1 MITAVEH
8 LFMCLLAICIS
19 SSEKCLFKS
28 FWTELFIFIFVE
40 FLLSSYRTLVITF
53 TTPCIIQSNLPFSR
67 SCKISFPLQGNFHM
81 FQRLGPG
88 YFGGLWSY
96 SYKNWSHPLIT
107 KEFIQH
113 LLCAKYCAVFDSG
126 TFLILSPCEV
136 GTALNVQTIMA
147 NTHWI
152 LSMCQAVF
160 LDFKRINS
168 FHSYSNLRGRYYYY
182 LYISDGE
189 TEA

>member
-1 MITAVEH
+1 
-8 LFMCLLAICIS
+8 MCLLAICIS

-28 FWTELFIFIFVE
+28 FWTELFIFVFVE

-67 SCKISFPLQGNFHM
+67 FCKISFPLQGNVHV

-88 YFGGLWSY
+88 CFGGLWSY

-107 KEFIQH
+107 KEVIQH
-113 LLCAKYCAVFDSG
+113 LLCAKYCAMCFESG

-136 GTALNVQTIMA
+136 ETALNLQTIMA

-160 LDFKRINS
+160 LDFKYINS
-168 FHSYSNLRGRYYYY
+168 FHSSNNFMSWYWPSYYNFSN
-182 LYISDGE
+182 IKKIH
-189 TEA
+189 